1 MPRSLG
7 KEQMTKSA
15 VAGTVKFK
23 SLHKW
28 NKLQTGWNTWKMSG
42 QCKKDRLSWTR
53 PDLMGNVMT
62 VRLPVMTSSTR
73 VIFVMLCWL
82 SYKPINNLITTHCPV
97 EWTKGG
103 QWPTLT
109 WTRHTRNC
117 YNYFWLWLSRTCLDI
132 VQIRMT
138 GELSRSVEQVFN
150 TLDVMPIIQPMALK
164 HWK

>member
-42 QCKKDRLSWTR
+42 QCKKDRLSWTI
-53 PDLMGNVMT
+53 PDLTGNVMT

-73 VIFVMLCWL
+73 VIFVMFCWL
-82 SYKPINNLITTHCPV
+82 SYKPINNLITTHCPA

-109 WTRHTRNC
+109 WTHDIHVTATITFDSDYLVLVWTKCRSG
-117 YNYFWLWLSRTCLDI
+117 WLVNFQDLWNRFLTCWMSCLSSN
-132 VQIRMT
+132 QW
-138 GELSRSVEQVFN
+138 Q
-150 TLDVMPIIQPMALK
+150 
-164 HWK
+164 